1 MDDLLNEFLVETSD
15 RLAELDADITQF
27 ASAPADAKIQARLL
41 DLMHTIKGTSG
52 FLALPRLEAIS
63 QSCEDVLGRVQA
75 GAIAASPTISA
86 PIIEAIGVMRRIL
99 LGLASSG
106 REPEGDDRSVL
117 ETLLAAGDGRVRA
130 QPEPTVP
137 AAEPEPAKAV
147 VSMPSE
153 APAENAENRSSP
165 PTAIAISPAASAKNI
180 SIPAERLESFADLVG
195 QLVQTRN
202 NLEHLVRARDD
213 SELEE
218 TVQRLSHITSDLGSG
233 VVATRRQ
240 ALGSA
245 ASQKPGDFDI
255 VTAVTVASSGQRYA
269 IPQRNI
275 IELIWVTPTAGLGSA
290 QDEFRFL
297 RLRDRRYPWVRLST
311 LLKTKVDQAL
321 ARRREIVVMIQVGDE
336 ALGLSVE
343 QVYDAEEI
351 VVRPQPPILRNITL
365 FVGNT
370 VLGDGTVA
378 LVLDPMAIASEL
390 KLRQQLAVAA
400 RVTAPG
406 GLPSGQL

>member
-27 ASAPADAKIQARLL
+27 ASMPADTKIQARLL
-41 DLMHTIKGTSG
+41 DLLHTIKGTSG
-52 FLALPRLEAIS
+52 FLALPRLEAVF
-63 QSCEDVLGRVQA
+63 QSCEEVLGRVQA
-75 GAIAASPTISA
+75 GAIAASPTLSA
-86 PIIEAIGVMRRIL
+86 AIIEAIGVMRRIL

-106 REPEGDDRSVL
+106 HEPDGDDRAVL
-117 ETLLAAGDGRVRA
+117 ETLLASGEGRVRA
-130 QPEPTVP
+130 QPEQAAP
-137 AAEPEPAKAV
+137 ATEPEPVEAKV
-147 VSMPSE
+147 QNE
-153 APAENAENRSSP
+153 APAEHAKDRFSP
-165 PTAIAISPAASAKNI
+165 ATAIAISHGAASTTVA
-180 SIPAERLESFADLVG
+180 IPAERLESFADLVG

-218 TVQRLSHITSDLGSG
+218 TVQRLSHITSDLGTG

-240 ALGSA
+240 ALGSE
-245 ASQKPGDFDI
+245 ASRKPGDFDI
-255 VTAVTVASSGQRYA
+255 VTALTVACSGQRYA

-275 IELIWVTPTAGLGSA
+275 IELIWVTPAAGLGSA

-321 ARRREIVVMIQVGDE
+321 ARRREIVVMIQVCDE

-351 VVRPQPPILRNITL
+351 VVRPQPPILRNIAL

-390 KLRQQLAVAA
+390 KLRQQTAVAG
-400 RVTAPG
+400 RVTAPSG
-406 GLPSGQL
+406 FPSGQV